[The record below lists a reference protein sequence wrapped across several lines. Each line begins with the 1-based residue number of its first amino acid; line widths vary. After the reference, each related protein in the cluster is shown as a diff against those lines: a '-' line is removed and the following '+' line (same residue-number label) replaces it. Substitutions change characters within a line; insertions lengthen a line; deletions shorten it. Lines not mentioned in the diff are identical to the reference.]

1 MAKLIYRSNY
11 FKNTPAKHKANFIKY
26 LGTREGVELNPEMM
40 PRFFFE
46 DIDMHGRKENYM
58 EYLAKRPGVEELE
71 NQAHG
76 LFSSTD
82 TPINLEQV
90 MDEVANH
97 PGIVWIN
104 VVSLKREDAQRLG
117 YDNIHAWKNL
127 LRRHIADM
135 AENYNID
142 PADLAWYAAFHNEG
156 HHPHV
161 HLVIYSRGKE
171 GYLKK
176 NGIQKMKS
184 ALTRDVYRS
193 ELTMLYAEKTQSRA
207 TVKEQAEERFR
218 ASISKLSYSSETNP
232 TIDAMLQELRERLLH
247 IKGKKVYGYL
257 HPNLKY
263 MVDAIVEELAKDPL
277 VKDCYEN
284 WFRLQAAIYGYYSD
298 KPAKMIPLSKN
309 PEFRSIKNMILRE
322 AMRCDS
328 FVTSDKGLPKAEYD
342 AEKAAKDEAAGDKAA
357 VLSPSIRLL
366 KSLEELFNG
375 KIPQPRQ
382 KSGCG
387 SDQKQTARER
397 RKKVALGQK
406 QDDEETSSMTI
417 S

>member
-46 DIDMHGRKENYM
+46 DTDMHGRKENYM
-58 EYLAKRPGVEELE
+58 EYLAKRPGVVMGEQEV
-71 NQAHG
+71 HG

-135 AENYNID
+135 ADNYNID

-184 ALTRDVYRS
+184 ALTRDVYRG

-207 TVKEQAEERFR
+207 TVKEQAEERLR
-218 ASISKLSYSSETNP
+218 ASILKLSSPSETNP
-232 TIDAMLQELRERLLH
+232 SIDAMMQELRERLRH

-257 HPNLKY
+257 HPNLKC
-263 MVDAIVEELAKDPL
+263 MVDAIVDELAEDPL

-284 WFRLQAAIYGYYSD
+284 WLRLQATIYGYYSD
-298 KPAKMIPLSKN
+298 KQAKVIPLSKN
-309 PEFRSIKNMILRE
+309 LEFKSIKNMILRE
-322 AMRCDS
+322 AMGSDS
-328 FVTSDKGLPKAEYD
+328 FLFSGKGLPKAEYD
-342 AEKAAKDEAAGDKAA
+342 AEKAAKVEAAGDKAA
-357 VLSPSIRLL
+357 ALSPSIRLL

-382 KSGCG
+382 KSRCS

-397 RKKVALGQK
+397 QKKVALGQK
-406 QDDEETSSMTI
+406 HDDEEASSMTI

>member
-26 LGTREGVELNPEMM
+26 LGTREGVERNPEMM
-40 PRFFFE
+40 PQFFFE
-46 DIDMHGRKENYM
+46 DMDMHGRKENYM
-58 EYLAKRPGVEELE
+58 EYLAKRPGVEDLE

-82 TPINLEQV
+82 TPISLEQV

-97 PGIVWIN
+97 SGIVWIN

-117 YDNIHAWKNL
+117 YDNLQTWKNL

-135 AENYNID
+135 ADNYNID
-142 PADLAWYAAFHNEG
+142 PADFTWYAAFHNEG

-193 ELTMLYAEKTQSRA
+193 ELTLLYAEKTQSRA

-232 TIDAMLQELRERLLH
+232 TMDAMLQELRERLLH

-257 HPNLKY
+257 HPNLKC

-298 KPAKMIPLSKN
+298 KPAKVIPLSKN

-322 AMRCDS
+322 VMRSDS

-357 VLSPSIRLL
+357 VLCPSIRLL

-406 QDDEETSSMTI
+406 QDDEEASSMTI